1 MKMPLRY
8 DWLRLLLNGCA
19 TRIGC
24 VRRKTFDE
32 TSSATA
38 TVLRN
43 RRLGGGGFTLIEI
56 VVAIGILV
64 MVMGFAGVI
73 FQRSIG
79 SYRAAMAQDEIMMKL
94 RVITEQLD
102 SDFRGL
108 RKDAPMYIWFAKGT
122 DPTYDMNNRF
132 DQIMFFADGDFQST
146 QTYNGNPVVGN
157 VARIYYGQ
165 ANNPDA
171 LPAKNRLLA
180 RRQHILTADTSLEQW
195 PDSNPSNFSFTFDA
209 HDPNTTS
216 SLLKNDTFEYDWLSL
231 SQWQVIVSDPTNA
244 AHVVAT
250 CFNHRPEIN
259 FSDANTIHNFMTEG
273 IGSFSIQWDYITDLT
288 APIAGAHFWWPAL
301 DPDGNGS
308 MSDSD
313 FDGTNGMDSNSFGFY
328 FNSALLS
335 GSSIWFS
342 PAQATGSYYPAVKP
356 VYPKAL
362 KFVFTIYDSRGVFPN
377 GQTFSHIVYLGD

>member
-180 RRQHILTADTSLEQW
+180 RRQHILTADTTLPIWLDFSS
-195 PDSNPSNFSFTFDA
+195 PANFANTFTAFNNDA
-209 HDPNTTS
+209 N
-216 SLLKNDTFEYDWLSL
+216 EYDCNSL
-231 SQWQVIVSDPTNA
+231 SQWQAILNDPVNGSSYA
-244 AHVVAT
+244 AHLVAE
-250 CFNHRPEIN
+250 CFYNNRPQID

-273 IGSFSIQWDYITDLT
+273 IGSFSIQWDYITSL
-288 APIAGAHFWWPAL
+288 GEHFWWPAL

-313 FDGTNGMDSNSFGFY
+313 FDGTNGMGSNSFGFY
-328 FNSALLS
+328 FYSAPPGS
-335 GSSIWFS
+335 GWFS
-342 PAQATGSYYPAVKP
+342 PAQATGTYYPDNIISPKP
-356 VYPKAL
+356 IYPRAL
-362 KFVFTIYDSRGVFPN
+362 KFVFVIYDSRGVFPN